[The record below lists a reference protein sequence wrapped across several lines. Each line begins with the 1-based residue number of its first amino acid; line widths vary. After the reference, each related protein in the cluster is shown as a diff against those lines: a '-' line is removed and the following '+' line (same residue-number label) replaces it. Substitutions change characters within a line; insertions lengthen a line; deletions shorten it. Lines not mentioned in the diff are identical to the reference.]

1 MSLSPWSE
9 LTSFEN
15 ERFCL
20 LVCSTSLRFLH
31 LPRKVASTPMM
42 ITAMANGMKSHDD
55 QPVAVAAGVGATAA
69 GVLGV
74 PEDELA
80 VAAGAVAAAA
90 GALTGSQDEL
100 AVTGGVVLAA
110 VCVADSFLGLAA
122 GRVG

>member
-1 MSLSPWSE
+1 
-9 LTSFEN
+9 
-15 ERFCL
+15 
-20 LVCSTSLRFLH
+20 
-31 LPRKVASTPMM
+31 MM

-74 PEDELA
+74 SEDELA
-80 VAAGAVAAAA
+80 VAG
-90 GALTGSQDEL
+90 D
-100 AVTGGVVLAA
+100 VVLAA

>member
-1 MSLSPWSE
+1 M
-9 LTSFEN
+9 T
-15 ERFCL
+15 
-20 LVCSTSLRFLH
+20 
-31 LPRKVASTPMM
+31 
-42 ITAMANGMKSHDD
+42 IIAMANGMKTHDD

-74 PEDELA
+74 SE
-80 VAAGAVAAAA
+80 
-90 GALTGSQDEL
+90 DEL